1 MYQVYVSGKINEDQ
15 TTSAGGTSC
24 LKMRIEDTSSTL
36 YVHHNDK
43 PVILREHAVSF
54 ADGTATQDGG
64 AKAGAKPGSSLP
76 LGQGRY
82 QKPGVVIDVS
92 GRPLTPKTSR
102 ADHDQPERLP
112 KLLELAE
119 QLRQFDTKCKY
130 SGRRLPKPVWPKS
143 SPTIPST
150 FGKVY
155 HEKVHPPYNAVLAL
169 LLNCTD

>member
-1 MYQVYVSGKINEDQ
+1 MYVSGKINEDQ

-150 FGKVY
+150 FGKVH
-155 HEKVHPPYNAVLAL
+155 HEKVYPPYKAVLAL
-169 LLNCTD
+169 LLNCID